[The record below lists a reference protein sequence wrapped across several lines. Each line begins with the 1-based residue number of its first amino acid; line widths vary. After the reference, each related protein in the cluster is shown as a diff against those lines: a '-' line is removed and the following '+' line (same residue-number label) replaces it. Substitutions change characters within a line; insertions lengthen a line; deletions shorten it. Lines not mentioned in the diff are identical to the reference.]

1 LPSALRQRSAFELRS
16 ETGVSYYGAPSP
28 AIGARLTSCEML
40 VHEHD
45 GIRPVSCDCI
55 DRGPS
60 VTTAPQDFEIG
71 LPLGQ
76 PLQSVQPHL
85 VIVHQ

>member
-1 LPSALRQRSAFELRS
+1 
-16 ETGVSYYGAPSP
+16 
-28 AIGARLTSCEML
+28 ML